1 MTYMNFSRLRLSL
14 EFLINFNCAL
24 PYYVAENIP
33 YRDSVVLRIIIYLI
47 FVSFSFQH
55 DPAFMGY

>member
-1 MTYMNFSRLRLSL
+1 MTSMNFSRLRLSL

-24 PYYVAENIP
+24 PYYVAEIP